1 LGKTQSSKRNN
12 RTTVTNYYFP
22 QFISGDSL
30 LYVQTAYDR
39 LPAFYIRDGRGEH
52 RLVQRSIT
60 TEDWFSYRN
69 GTIAYT
75 AFSTDPRWSLYDF
88 SDIVLL
94 DVKTGHERRISEKEK
109 MFTPDLSPSGK
120 KLVAIRFTDSLQTEL
135 QILQTATGNVEKVL
149 LPGAG
154 NQYANPRFAGEDSVI
169 VVSKNEKSEAALL
182 LIDLRDTATTE
193 LLLPYSLNTI
203 SVPFVAKDKV
213 YFVSNASGNDD
224 LFSVDIKSR
233 EIIQLTQDK
242 TGNYYPSV
250 YGDSWVWSH
259 FTAEGL
265 LLKQASLNAMQQQV
279 ISHQSWQQKRQQYP
293 VADAAV
299 LHNAP
304 VRLYNDQPYGNTS
317 HLLNF
322 HSWAPNYVDP
332 EFTFSLYSDNVL
344 NTFSNELF
352 YSYNQNEA
360 SHGVGWNSSY
370 GGLFT
375 VINGGVTY
383 TFNRHVK
390 LEDRTVTYDQLDA
403 RLGYNIP
410 LNFSKGKSYKFLN
423 FGSDVVFS
431 SYTPKGA
438 LKDSVAAGHQTYLK
452 NFVNWSHYLPKAV
465 QHIYPKLGWSTGFQ
479 HRQLLSKNGYQL
491 LGNVSVYLPSFAN
504 HSLVLAGAFQ
514 QTDTNSV
521 VFSNLF
527 SNSRGY
533 NEVYFSRMWKA
544 AANYHFPIVYPDFGF
559 ANIFYLQRLRGN
571 LFYDFTKVFSRDK
584 LQTDQLRS
592 VGAELF
598 FDSKWWNQLPVS
610 FGFRV
615 SHLLDDGYTPQD
627 RKGSNWFEIILPV
640 NLIQQ

>member
-1 LGKTQSSKRNN
+1 
-12 RTTVTNYYFP
+12 
-22 QFISGDSL
+22 
-30 LYVQTAYDR
+30 
-39 LPAFYIRDGRGEH
+39 
-52 RLVQRSIT
+52 
-60 TEDWFSYRN
+60 
-69 GTIAYT
+69 
-75 AFSTDPRWSLYDF
+75 
-88 SDIVLL
+88 
-94 DVKTGHERRISEKEK
+94 
-109 MFTPDLSPSGK
+109 
-120 KLVAIRFTDSLQTEL
+120 
-135 QILQTATGNVEKVL
+135 
-149 LPGAG
+149 
-154 NQYANPRFAGEDSVI
+154 
-169 VVSKNEKSEAALL
+169 
-182 LIDLRDTATTE
+182 
-193 LLLPYSLNTI
+193 
-203 SVPFVAKDKV
+203 
-213 YFVSNASGNDD
+213 
-224 LFSVDIKSR
+224 
-233 EIIQLTQDK
+233 
-242 TGNYYPSV
+242 
-250 YGDSWVWSH
+250 
-259 FTAEGL
+259 
-265 LLKQASLNAMQQQV
+265 
-279 ISHQSWQQKRQQYP
+279 
-293 VADAAV
+293 
-299 LHNAP
+299 
-304 VRLYNDQPYGNTS
+304 
-317 HLLNF
+317 
-322 HSWAPNYVDP
+322 
-332 EFTFSLYSDNVL
+332 VL